1 VQLPFVIEFEPPSR
15 ADLVCLLG
23 GGRRRW
29 LVAGLVLAL
38 AAIAGSW
45 WMVRSVGAGSGSPG
59 ATPSL
64 DLNVTSRPAGAR
76 ITLDGRELGRTPAS
90 LAVAPGLHDLG
101 LLAPDAPEARYRLQV
116 DHALRFD
123 AILWRRDAVVARLR
137 PALPG
142 AALTSVDL
150 LDDGRLALGVAVP
163 PQADLQA
170 WLFDPVSG
178 ALERVALGS
187 ARGRLAVAADGGRVA
202 ALASNGAADPPSEV
216 WVWPTRPSTEAAGVV
231 WRLDAGSRAH
241 LTDLTWSPQAADQ
254 RLLVVSAED
263 LFSGGQRSQL
273 WQLDL
278 APGAVEA
285 GPRGARQLISL
296 PSTVVPGS
304 FVWSPDGQRVVFLAR
319 AGSQRALC
327 ALDLPDGAFR
337 YLADLD
343 TSETSGSRL
352 PFPPVAWRAGG
363 HDLLFVARSQD
374 PPSNAITWFE
384 RPRRLVYRV
393 DDDLVARPIGP
404 TDADVVAW
412 REDGASLVLLGRV
425 KDDGPLVLRAADA
438 ALGQLSQLMELPLRP
453 PAYAARWDVPH
464 ARLLLAS
471 PAAGLSDA
479 PDFTLVRLG
488 EDD

>member
-1 VQLPFVIEFEPPSR
+1 MQMPFVIEFEPPSR
-15 ADLVCLLG
+15 ADLACLLR

-29 LVAGLVLAL
+29 LVAALVLTL

-45 WMVRSVGAGSGSPG
+45 WMVRGVGAGVDSPG
-59 ATPSL
+59 ATGSFDL
-64 DLNVTSRPAGAR
+64 DVTSRPPGAR

-101 LLAPDAPEARYRLQV
+101 LLAPDLPEARYRLQV

-123 AILWRRDAVVARLR
+123 AILWRRQPLVTRLR

-170 WLFDPVSG
+170 WLFEPVNG
-178 ALERVALGS
+178 ALERLALGP
-187 ARGRLAVAADGGRVA
+187 ARGRLAVAPDGAHVA
-202 ALASNGAADPPSEV
+202 ALASNGVTDEPSEV
-216 WVWPTRPSTEAAGVV
+216 WLWPTGVSSQAGRAV

-241 LTDLTWSPQAADQ
+241 LADLTWSPRAADQ
-254 RLLVVSAED
+254 KLLVVSAED

-273 WQLDL
+273 WELGL
-278 APGAVEA
+278 TPGAAEA
-285 GPRGARQLISL
+285 APSAARQLVSL

-304 FVWSPDGQRVVFLAR
+304 FVWSPDGQRLVFLAR

-337 YLADLD
+337 YLADLE

-352 PFPPVAWRAGG
+352 PFPPVAWTAGG
-363 HDLLFVARSQD
+363 HGLLFVARSLD
-374 PPSNAITWFE
+374 PPSSAVTWFE

-393 DDDLVARPIGP
+393 EDDLVARPIGP
-404 TDADVVAW
+404 TDADVAAW

-425 KDDGPLVLRAADA
+425 KDDGPLVLRSADA

-453 PAYAARWDVPH
+453 AAYAARWDVPH

-471 PAAGLSDA
+471 PAAGLSEA